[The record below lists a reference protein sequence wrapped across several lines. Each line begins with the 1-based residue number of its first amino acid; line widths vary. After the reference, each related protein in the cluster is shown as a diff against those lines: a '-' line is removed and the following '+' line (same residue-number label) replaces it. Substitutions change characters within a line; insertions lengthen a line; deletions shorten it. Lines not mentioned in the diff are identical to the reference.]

1 MLNNITENK
10 QQMVHIITE
19 LLVMGGIVY
28 YFNQKHKKF
37 ISEIQELNDKV
48 EEHENALQTN
58 EMNIRKIVE
67 VVMTLQQQ
75 KNNSELNTKM
85 LEQQIEQQKT
95 LQQRITQV
103 KELED
108 DIIKREKELREKET
122 LFQKKAQKP
131 PQKTYMQRLRE
142 QKAQKQKEQVTPQVE
157 ETQVEQVTPQV
168 EETQVEQ
175 VTPQVEETQV
185 EQVTPQ
191 VEETQVEQVTP
202 QVLQM
207 QVEETQDIFS
217 QDFNNENKLETSEK
231 ELTTI
236 LENITIKSE
245 DKEKLELD
253 KELANELL
261 ELEETDDI
269 IEIDTS
275 DLSKNEDLKKN
286 H

>member
-168 EETQVEQ
+168 
-175 VTPQVEETQV
+175 
-185 EQVTPQ
+185 
-191 VEETQVEQVTP
+191 
-202 QVLQM
+202 LQM